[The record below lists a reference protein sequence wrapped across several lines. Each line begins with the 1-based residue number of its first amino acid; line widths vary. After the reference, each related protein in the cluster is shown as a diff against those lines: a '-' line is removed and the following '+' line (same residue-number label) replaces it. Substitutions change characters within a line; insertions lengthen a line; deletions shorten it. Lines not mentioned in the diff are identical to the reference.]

1 MILNYL
7 LPGTYLATHFFQWP
21 QKCPGRIRIRNSAL
35 RIRITA
41 SERKIYGS
49 RTLLARMIS
58 CMVQRFYSHLYF
70 QLVSMYH
77 VWMTFN
83 VEQVTSRLLCL

>member
-1 MILNYL
+1 MDPDPYYFIKVQKNQETSSIIYDNQLFT
-7 LPGTYLATHFFQWP
+7 TYLATHFFRWP

-49 RTLLARMIS
+49 RTLLARMI
-58 CMVQRFYSHLYF
+58 FHGTTTL
-70 QLVSMYH
+70 
-77 VWMTFN
+77 
-83 VEQVTSRLLCL
+83 